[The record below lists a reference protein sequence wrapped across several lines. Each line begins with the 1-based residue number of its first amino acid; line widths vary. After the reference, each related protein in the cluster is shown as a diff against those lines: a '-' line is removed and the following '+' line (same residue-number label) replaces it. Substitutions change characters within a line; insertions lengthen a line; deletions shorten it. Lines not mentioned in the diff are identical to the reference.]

1 MLVTYRRIP
10 DNPYEFVLRKRLAT
24 KVRGI
29 KGATTTKGTSA
40 RDVLD
45 ATEELLSKLIQVN
58 NIEQDD
64 VASVQFSTSPD
75 LVAEF
80 PAVAARERLGWND
93 VPLMCNH
100 EMARPEALTRCIRI
114 LILWNT
120 SKVQS
125 EIIHVYL
132 HDAAKLRPDLSNSNT

>member
-1 MLVTYRRIP
+1 VVSYRTLT
-10 DNPYEFVLRKRLAT
+10 DKPYKNILRRRLAT

-29 KGATTTKGTSA
+29 KGATTTTGTSA

-45 ATEELLSKLIQVN
+45 ATEELLSKLIQAN
-58 NIEQDD
+58 KIKQDD

-75 LVAEF
+75 LIAEF

-93 VPLMCNH
+93 VPLMCSH
-100 EMARPEALTRCIRI
+100 EMARPGALTRCIRI

-120 SKVQS
+120 NKIQN
-125 EIIHVYL
+125 EIMHVYL
-132 HDAAKLRPDLSNSNT
+132 HDAAKMRPDLSTPNT

>member
-1 MLVTYRRIP
+1 MVTNKP
-10 DNPYEFVLRKRLAT
+10 CEHVLRKRLAT
-24 KVRGI
+24 KVRGV

-45 ATEELLSKLIQVN
+45 ATEELLFKLIQVN

-93 VPLMCNH
+93 VPLMCSH
-100 EMARPEALTRCIRI
+100 EMARPGALTRCVRI

-120 SKVQS
+120 NKVQN

>member
-1 MLVTYRRIP
+1 M
-10 DNPYEFVLRKRLAT
+10 AT
-24 KVRGI
+24 KVRGV

-45 ATEELLSKLIQVN
+45 ATEELLFKLIQGN
-58 NIEQDD
+58 SIEQDD
-64 VASVQFSTSPD
+64 VACVQFSTSPD

-93 VPLMCNH
+93 VPLMCSH
-100 EMARPEALTRCIRI
+100 EMARPGALTRCIRI

-120 SKVQS
+120 NKVQN
-125 EIIHVYL
+125 EVMHVYL

>member
-1 MLVTYRRIP
+1 MVI
-10 DNPYEFVLRKRLAT
+10 NKACEHVLRKRLAT
-24 KVRGI
+24 KVRGV

-45 ATEELLSKLIQVN
+45 ATEELLFKLIQGN
-58 NIEQDD
+58 SIEQDD
-64 VASVQFSTSPD
+64 VACVQFSTSPD

-80 PAVAARERLGWND
+80 PAVAARERLGWTD
-93 VPLMCNH
+93 VPLMCSH
-100 EMARPEALTRCIRI
+100 EMARPGALTRCVRI

-120 SKVQS
+120 NKVQN
-125 EIIHVYL
+125 EIRHVYL

>member
-1 MLVTYRRIP
+1 M
-10 DNPYEFVLRKRLAT
+10 AT
-24 KVRGI
+24 KLRGV

-45 ATEELLSKLIQVN
+45 ATEELLLKLIQVN
-58 NIEQDD
+58 SIEQDD

-75 LVAEF
+75 LNAEF

-100 EMARPEALTRCIRI
+100 EMARPGALTRCKRI

-120 SKVQS
+120 NKVQN
-125 EIIHVYL
+125 EIMHLYL